1 MNALKNNIKNETQI
15 VVCVVSSKR
24 KDRYDAIKR
33 ICCLDIPVSSQVV
46 TSAIIDDER
55 KRRSVVTK
63 IALQMNV
70 KLGGELWA
78 TSIPINGLM
87 VCGIDTYHD
96 SANKKKSVCA
106 FIATSNEA
114 KTRFFSRA
122 TLQETHQELS
132 NNYTVTVKSAILNY
146 RRVNNKLPEKIIIYR
161 DGVSDGQLRS
171 VVESEIPQIIKAF
184 ELVEVNYR
192 FVY

>member
-1 MNALKNNIKNETQI
+1 M

-33 ICCLDIPVSSQVV
+33 VCCLELPVPSQVV
-46 TSAIIDDER
+46 TSQIVDDER

-78 TSIPINGLM
+78 TSIPIKDLM
-87 VCGIDTYHD
+87 ICGIDTYHD

-132 NNYTVTVKSAILNY
+132 SNYTVTVKSAIENY
-146 RRVNNKLPEKIIIYR
+146 RRVNGKLPEKIIIYR

-171 VVESEIPQIIKAF
+171 VVDNEIPQIIKAF
-184 ELVEVNYR
+184 EMVETNYK
-192 FVY
+192 